1 MNLFTRDKFA
11 VEDIDDAGVFISSL
25 GTALTTWAAMQ
36 NRTVLTVADAA
47 RAFNTTPEVI
57 REAIDGA
64 MWIMWDG
71 GGDDPTKQRIELD
84 GE

>member
-36 NRTVLTVADAA
+36 NRG
-47 RAFNTTPEVI
+47 I
-57 REAIDGA
+57 R
-64 MWIMWDG
+64 
-71 GGDDPTKQRIELD
+71 
-84 GE
+84 